1 MADSS
6 HVLPA
11 CALCASALA
20 ASSVHLLPGTAVVY
34 SAELLLVP
42 CRRIGGPVAMNLG
55 DPVHMRLLVDHSCI
69 ECYLGSGEVLST
81 RIYRWGVLEHD

>member
-1 MADSS
+1 
-6 HVLPA
+6 
-11 CALCASALA
+11 
-20 ASSVHLLPGTAVVY
+20 
-34 SAELLLVP
+34 
-42 CRRIGGPVAMNLG
+42 MNLG